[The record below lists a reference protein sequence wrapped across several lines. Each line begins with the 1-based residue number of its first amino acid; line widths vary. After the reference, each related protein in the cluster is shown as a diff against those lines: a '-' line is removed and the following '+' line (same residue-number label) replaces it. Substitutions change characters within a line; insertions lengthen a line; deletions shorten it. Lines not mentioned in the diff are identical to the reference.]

1 MICST
6 EICEEIVTTFTAPF
20 CSAGTNCAT
29 EQQRIESF
37 QKQVHEESWLF
48 SLTWERVLTWE
59 RRKEG
64 EGEKEIRGLG
74 FVRLHQYLK
83 ESLNKAPH
91 IHLVH
96 PLVLLTKQQL

>member
-6 EICEEIVTTFTAPF
+6 EIYEEIVTTLTAPS
-20 CSAGTNCAT
+20 CSTGTNCAT

-37 QKQVHEESWLF
+37 QKQVHEESWPF
-48 SLTWERVLTWE
+48 SLTKYLLGREG
-59 RRKEG
+59 KG
-64 EGEKEIRGLG
+64 EGEKEKWGLG
-74 FVRLHQYLK
+74 FVRLYQYLK

-96 PLVLLTKQQL
+96 PLALLTKQ